1 MGVSLMGI
9 SDWVAIS
16 GLALNIMVAV
26 VGVTWGIAKIRDT
39 VRTEI
44 DNHRD
49 RFNADIDDLRKAMGE
64 TVAGLRQRIAEVE
77 LYAANQYVRRE
88 GFYEVQKQ
96 LAGDIKAMG
105 EQIAA
110 RLERMENKID
120 SKPSRTRGG

>member
-1 MGVSLMGI
+1 MGGGLMGI
-9 SDWVAIS
+9 AEWVAVA
-16 GLALNIMVAV
+16 GLALNMVIAI

-44 DNHRD
+44 DAHRD
-49 RFNADIDDLRKAMGE
+49 RFNVDIDDLRKNFGE
-64 TVAGLRQRIAEVE
+64 TAAALRQKVSDVE

-120 SKPSRTRGG
+120 SKPSRS